1 MSDLLGF
8 DYSAAFSSVQCQC
21 YYLLRP
27 SNLKTIHLEY
37 SQTCVTIFLGLFNE
51 GKRNLKCITG
61 LRSQLKLT
69 LLANVFSL
77 LLQAWSQGNHGCRVS
92 DIKPNLIFQTGRPD
106 FSCAVN
112 MAAGRSGDSED
123 ARFRC
128 LIDKVGELWDGSP
141 EPVKSFPW
149 NRALENFIQL
159 VVDLTLA
166 VVKILCVPLLGITSL
181 SEMSYCAHERKL
193 FFVPLALIIGF
204 AVAGILKDTALEISP
219 FIKVTFEIAYTFII

>member
-1 MSDLLGF
+1 M
-8 DYSAAFSSVQCQC
+8 
-21 YYLLRP
+21 
-27 SNLKTIHLEY
+27 
-37 SQTCVTIFLGLFNE
+37 
-51 GKRNLKCITG
+51 KCITG
-61 LRSQLKLT
+61 LTSQLKLT
-69 LLANVFSL
+69 LLEKFFSL
-77 LLQAWSQGNHGCRVS
+77 LLQAWSQGNPGCRVS
-92 DIKPNLIFQTGRPD
+92 DIKPNLVFQTSRPD

-112 MAAGRSGDSED
+112 MAAGQSGDSED

-166 VVKILCVPLLGITSL
+166 VVKMLCVPLLGITSL
-181 SEMSYCAHERKL
+181 SEMSYCAQERKL